1 MGFSMRVVV
10 GACFLFVGV
19 VRSDEAPRVVTD
31 TEEGS
36 LAWLE
41 DEAVDATLLDLEGAA
56 RAGDPRAHHKLGEAS
71 LHGAGSRPQDFRAA
85 AGHFIASGFP
95 ESLHAASRALAK
107 AGDLIGAGKWLV
119 KAADAGSEEAK
130 ARLARARDRQSL
142 QPKGGV
148 AAPPSH
154 ESLSAILGAPK
165 PSVAPSSKPD
175 FPAPSVK
182 PKFAEAARGEL

>member
-1 MGFSMRVVV
+1 MEAKSHSIPVNRPHTRLVVRRRHGDDRKMGFSMRVVV
-10 GACFLFVGV
+10 GACFFFVGV

-85 AGHFIASGFP
+85 AGHFIASGSCVEIKSSTRLQCARMRMFQRNFFGF
-95 ESLHAASRALAK
+95 ASRARREQSIRPK
-107 AGDLIGAGKWLV
+107 ISRIDFDLIEIES
-119 KAADAGSEEAK
+119 SE
-130 ARLARARDRQSL
+130 
-142 QPKGGV
+142 V
-148 AAPPSH
+148 W
-154 ESLSAILGAPK
+154 
-165 PSVAPSSKPD
+165 
-175 FPAPSVK
+175 
-182 PKFAEAARGEL
+182 